1 MKLDLWTNL
10 ALTNWGTTL
19 YDYDDL
25 YIVSPLL
32 VSAQVTV
39 SDIQEPATV
48 DEVLFLLEGLDWVLL
63 FYREHIQKKYRMFI
77 ATYIHI

>member
-1 MKLDLWTNL
+1 V
-10 ALTNWGTTL
+10 

-63 FYREHIQKKYRMFI
+63 FYREHIQKNI
-77 ATYIHI
+77 GCL